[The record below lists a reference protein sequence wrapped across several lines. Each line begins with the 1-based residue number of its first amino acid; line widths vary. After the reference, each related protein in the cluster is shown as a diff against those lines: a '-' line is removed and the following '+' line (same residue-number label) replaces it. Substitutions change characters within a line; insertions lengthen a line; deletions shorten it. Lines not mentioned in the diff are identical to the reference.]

1 MTFAPYNS
9 NVDQSFLDLKMLK
22 VRDVIKLQQLKVVYD
37 FQDKTLPDNLMD
49 LFELS
54 SNIHTTNQILNSA
67 LNKLIH
73 IPNTK
78 TVSYG
83 THSIRYHCAKLW
95 NQMFRTGTF
104 RIDSKQVNDVKLCQV
119 NSVHYF
125 KKKLKQPSIRL
136 KLPWLYLF
144 FHGGSGYCI
153 TFIMN

>member
-9 NVDQSFLDLKMLK
+9 NVDKWFLDLKMLK

-37 FQDKTLPDNLMD
+37 FQDKTLPDVLMS
-49 LFELS
+49 LFRLT

-67 LNKLIH
+67 LNNLIN
-73 IPNTK
+73 ILKTK

-95 NQMFRTGTF
+95 NQTF
-104 RIDSKQVNDVKLCQV
+104 RSSTFSIDSNKDNDVKLCQV

-125 KKKLKQPSIRL
+125 KKKLKQHF
-136 KLPWLYLF
+136 LYEYSLQ
-144 FHGGSGYCI
+144 
-153 TFIMN
+153 